1 MQEDNKITDKE
12 YWDNYW
18 SNYQYD
24 SIPKKLVFEKYMP
37 LISKGN
43 DFIEI
48 GGFPGL
54 FAAAFYLRG
63 IKDITILDFYI
74 NKDLIRNFEIKN
86 NLPEGT
92 IKYIESDF
100 FDFKSEKKYDTVFS
114 YGFIEHFEN
123 TTDVINRHINLMSE
137 NGKLLIIIPNFL
149 GLNGKIQQQ
158 FDKQNLDAHNLN
170 AMDIN
175 SLKEIMKSFNLNNC
189 SVEYIG
195 KPMVWIEPKPE
206 NLKKRKWVKLLS
218 YLVKL
223 FPIKGKFL
231 SPFVAI
237 YAER

>member
-100 FDFKSEKKYDTVFS
+100 FDFKSEKKYDIVFS

>member
-63 IKDITILDFYI
+63 IKDIAILDFYI